1 MKSKTTAVVVLMML
15 SASLSAAPVVHAWRV
30 HADDPD
36 NILTN
41 DIHVAKPLAEIPACD
56 RIQVLNESADMT
68 VRLPEGTDYTSTLAA
83 YFQANNGRALTLD
96 FKDAVWTQRDT
107 DASNPYT
114 HDGRFLLGLGGS
126 SVLTYAWSGHALNGA
141 FRLENALLTITNNVN
156 GVRSVDFLR
165 GSFNFLDPNGAN
177 NA

>member
-1 MKSKTTAVVVLMML
+1 MKNKTMIVAVLVLL
-15 SASLSAAPVVHAWRV
+15 SANLRADPVVHPWRV

-41 DIHVAKPLAEIPACD
+41 DVHVTTPLSEIPACD

-68 VRLPEGTDYTSTLAA
+68 VRLRGGVNYTSTLAA
-83 YFQANNGRALTLD
+83 YFQANSGRALTLD

-107 DASNPYT
+107 EASDPYT
-114 HDGRFLLGLGGS
+114 HDGRFMLGLGGS
-126 SVLTYAWSGHALNGA
+126 SVFTYAWSGHTLNGA
-141 FRLENALLTITNNVN
+141 FRLENALLTITNNIN

-165 GSFNFLDPNGAN
+165 GS
-177 NA
+177 